1 MYVLYPFSSK
11 TFWAGVDDT
20 KKPRQTEVTPIYKKS
35 FWKEG
40 KAYTVEIILPGNEGE
55 TVLVEIPKN
64 RQYEESRIE
73 SQRQEYSAC
82 QQLEQLGWIHRG

>member
-20 KKPRQTEVTPIYKKS
+20 EIKAEVTPIYKKN

-40 KAYTVEIILPGNEGE
+40 KAYPVEIILPGKEGE

-64 RQYEESRIE
+64 RQHE
-73 SQRQEYSAC
+73 
-82 QQLEQLGWIHRG
+82 